1 MNLIKKA
8 FVLSILILQVSAIGA
23 QTTPIAFSWTK
34 FPHSIHVLDSLI
46 SKSGAYGLNKNEYSG
61 LPKSMIGDSV
71 KLNSLIDQIA
81 IHFFSD
87 LAIGTKPSSIFYHGV
102 QFKIDKQAVIIQVYQ
117 FARAGKLADL
127 VNVYNNQS
135 KEITILINE
144 LKKLQDS
151 TPRPNKAIQIISKAI
166 NDYKWLHAIEKNNKI
181 ILVNLPSTKLSV
193 LENGNQVM
201 QMKLIVGKPAT
212 PSGTF
217 TAVVNQ
223 VVINPYWNVPK
234 SIMVREMLPSIQ
246 NDIAYFERNHLELRD
261 VDYKKLDPSTI
272 NWYDVDTVNFP
283 FFIRQSTGCDN
294 SLGIIKL
301 DFDNPYGIYLHDTP
315 QKELFALN
323 NRFFSHGCM
332 RMEKPIEMAK
342 YLLKNNPRALDSI
355 DFENCYK
362 NPQPINIQMTEKV
375 NVIVWYHLVDF
386 DEKLKLQYYPNI
398 YHKPLN

>member
-1 MNLIKKA
+1 MNLFRKA
-8 FVLSILILQVSAIGA
+8 IVLTILVLQVSSIGA

-34 FPHSIHVLDSLI
+34 FPHSIHILDSLI
-46 SKSGAYGLNKNEYSG
+46 SRSSSYGLNKSEYAG

-71 KLNSLIDQIA
+71 KLNTVIDQIA
-81 IHFFSD
+81 LHFFSD

-102 QFKIDKQAVIIQVYQ
+102 QFKIDKQTVITQVYQ
-117 FARAGKLADL
+117 FASADKLADL

-135 KEITILINE
+135 KEITLLINE

-151 TPRPNKAIQIISKAI
+151 IPKPTKSIQIISKAI
-166 NDYKWLHAIEKNNKI
+166 NDYKWLHAIEKSNKI
-181 ILVNLPSTKLSV
+181 ILVNLPSTKLRV
-193 LENGNQVM
+193 LENGRQVM

-212 PSGTF
+212 PSGTM

-261 VDYKKLDPSTI
+261 LNYKKLDPFKV

-362 NPQPINIQMTEKV
+362 NPKPINIQMTEKV